1 MKKWKYR
8 KGCEKDFDGHNSAV
22 LVVKSGHTGET
33 YCLGRYYAGRIGEIE
48 ALGDIVVAYREPITD
63 EKDLND
69 CIGAPEADVR
79 RGGFI
84 ANTKSLVGDSSPE
97 GYPIFGHTN
106 CRCKSAKVGEIHI
119 DGKRHET
126 KLANKYLHE
135 IKPGIFVDVYDVL
148 MAWNVTNPALQ
159 HLIKKALQAGE
170 RGHKSREQDL
180 QDIIDS
186 AIRAKE
192 LEIK

>member
-1 MKKWKYR
+1 MKKWKYL
-8 KGCEKDFDGHNSAV
+8 KGYEDDFAGHDTAC
-22 LVVKSGHTGET
+22 LVVKSGSTGEIF
-33 YCLGRYYAGRIGEIE
+33 YLSIDYAGRLEVIE
-48 ALGDIVVAYREPITD
+48 GCGDIVIAYREPITD
-63 EKDLND
+63 EQDLNE
-69 CIGAPEADVR
+69 CIGAPEADVK

-84 ANTKSLVGDSSPE
+84 SNATFVGDFLPE
-97 GYPIFGHTN
+97 GYPTFGHTN

-119 DGKRHET
+119 DGKQREA

-135 IKPGIFVDVYDVL
+135 IKPGVFVDVYDVL